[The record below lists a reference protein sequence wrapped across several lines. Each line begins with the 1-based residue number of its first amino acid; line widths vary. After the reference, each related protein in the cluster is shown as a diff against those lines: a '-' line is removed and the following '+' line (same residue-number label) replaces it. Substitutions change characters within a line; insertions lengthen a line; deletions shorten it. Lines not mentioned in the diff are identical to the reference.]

1 MSRKLLAL
9 TCLAVLSLLPGCA
22 SYPGLRAA
30 AWRNPKDG
38 MRFVWVPAGS
48 FTAQVLAEKKAVDD
62 PEQTVGQEVTFA
74 QGFWLGRTE
83 VTVRQF
89 GRFAEQTGYVTDA
102 EKAGNRFTWKS
113 PGFPQRADH
122 PVVYLS
128 YRDALSYAQWAGVDL
143 PMEAE
148 WLYACRAGSTT
159 KFYWGDMVDDRY
171 LWHRCN
177 TDGTGT
183 RPVAR
188 KRPNAWGL
196 YDMVG
201 NAWEYCKL
209 GDGDACFASR
219 GGSWTRCPQYRTR
232 QGTMTGNLLE
242 EAVEPRLQRCDPNP
256 KFPPYPWDDDR
267 GFRCIRRTAEK
278 PSISAHANSPTMPLP
293 HQREIE
299 NLLHVNCAGCRSMK
313 FRRIGG
319 IFNTTLASL
328 EVPASNL
335 SALLDQSDGLP
346 KCSELGNKPTGFAF
360 MKQFETHT
368 DWWRP
373 SELEEAKYANK
384 VWVTQRDDD
393 PNFELLST
401 MSVIDGETESGW
413 VRVYICYQAEIVPR
427 SS

>member
-1 MSRKLLAL
+1 
-9 TCLAVLSLLPGCA
+9 
-22 SYPGLRAA
+22 
-30 AWRNPKDG
+30 

-62 PEQTVGQEVTFA
+62 PEQTVPQEVTFA

-83 VTVRQF
+83 VTVGQF
-89 GRFAEQTGYVTDA
+89 GRFVQQTGYATDA

-171 LWHRCN
+171 LWYRCN
-177 TDGTGT
+177 TEGMGT
-183 RPVAR
+183 RPVAS

-196 YDMVG
+196 HDMVG
-201 NAWEYCKL
+201 NAWEYCRV
-209 GDGDACFASR
+209 GDTCWASR
-219 GGSWTRCPQYRTR
+219 GASWTRCPQYRTR

-267 GFRCIRRTAEK
+267 GFRCIRRT
-278 PSISAHANSPTMPLP
+278 SS
-293 HQREIE
+293 
-299 NLLHVNCAGCRSMK
+299 
-313 FRRIGG
+313 
-319 IFNTTLASL
+319 
-328 EVPASNL
+328 
-335 SALLDQSDGLP
+335 
-346 KCSELGNKPTGFAF
+346 
-360 MKQFETHT
+360 
-368 DWWRP
+368 
-373 SELEEAKYANK
+373 
-384 VWVTQRDDD
+384 
-393 PNFELLST
+393 
-401 MSVIDGETESGW
+401 ETE
-413 VRVYICYQAEIVPR
+413 
-427 SS
+427 